1 MVLVEVLAQLADLL
15 GTEAQ
20 HVEQRQKC
28 ADAQWVLVGGPDRG
42 LDRFA
47 LCVDHESR
55 RGVVV
60 GVDRLQ
66 VTTLVCLHLHL
77 RNFELTV
84 AQAKI
89 LTRVLH
95 VEICR
100 FHIGVEVLLEG
111 LE

>member
-1 MVLVEVLAQLADLL
+1 VRKLILVEVLAQLADLF

-42 LDRFA
+42 LDGFA
-47 LCVDHESR
+47 LCVDHKSR

-66 VTTLVCLHLHL
+66 VTTLICFHLDL
-77 RNFELTV
+77 
-84 AQAKI
+84 
-89 LTRVLH
+89 
-95 VEICR
+95 
-100 FHIGVEVLLEG
+100 
-111 LE
+111 